1 MPSYYLQALQTEF
14 DIKANKPKTPKKII
28 AQISNWTMKLR
39 GFCFAIKTIP
49 PDSIKRSKM

>member
-1 MPSYYLQALQTEF
+1 MPSYYLYALQTEF

-39 GFCFAIKTIP
+39 GFCLAIKTIP